1 MRQYSQATGGAPE
14 RAQGSASYPQ
24 TKRSIT
30 GSANVWRSSS
40 CIAEIKTANFSK
52 KMPADNSDRYRHGG
66 PYDRGSAD
74 KYYKRPASPHYFIGR
89 TLQSKRIEEEDMTLR
104 QVADY
109 NWGYNT
115 GEAHDS
121 VENKANTRY
130 VDGSKD

>member
-1 MRQYSQATGGAPE
+1 MQMLGGVKLHCGNQNRQ
-14 RAQGSASYPQ
+14 
-24 TKRSIT
+24 
-30 GSANVWRSSS
+30 
-40 CIAEIKTANFSK
+40 FFK

-74 KYYKRPASPHYFIGR
+74 KYYKRPASPHYFTEATYSSTR
-89 TLQSKRIEEEDMTLR
+89 VEEENMTRR
-104 QVADY
+104 QIADY
-109 NWGYNT
+109 NMGYNT

>member
-1 MRQYSQATGGAPE
+1 
-14 RAQGSASYPQ
+14 
-24 TKRSIT
+24 
-30 GSANVWRSSS
+30 
-40 CIAEIKTANFSK
+40 
-52 KMPADNSDRYRHGG
+52 MPADNSDRYRHGG

-74 KYYKRPASPHYFIGR
+74 KYYKRPASPHYFTGA
-89 TLQSKRIEEEDMTLR
+89 TYNSKRVEEENMTLR

-121 VENKANTRY
+121 VENKANTVY

>member
-1 MRQYSQATGGAPE
+1 M
-14 RAQGSASYPQ
+14 
-24 TKRSIT
+24 
-30 GSANVWRSSS
+30 SAN
-40 CIAEIKTANFSK
+40 
-52 KMPADNSDRYRHGG
+52 NSTRFRHGG

-74 KYYKRPASPHYFIGR
+74 KYYKRKAAPHYFR
-89 TLQSKRIEEEDMTLR
+89 DSSYQSERIEEENMTLR

-121 VENKANTRY
+121 VANKANTVY